1 MGVVGLAA
9 SPVVCSQAPAGGDQG
24 EQRDQR
30 DQGDQGEQAEQGDQP
45 LASTLL
51 DFQLGGDS
59 GSNRSQEE
67 VRAHFYGWCNIQV
80 L

>member
-1 MGVVGLAA
+1 MVGLAA
-9 SPVVCSQAPAGGDQG
+9 SPVVCSQAPAGGDQV

-30 DQGDQGEQAEQGDQP
+30 DQGDQAEQGDQP